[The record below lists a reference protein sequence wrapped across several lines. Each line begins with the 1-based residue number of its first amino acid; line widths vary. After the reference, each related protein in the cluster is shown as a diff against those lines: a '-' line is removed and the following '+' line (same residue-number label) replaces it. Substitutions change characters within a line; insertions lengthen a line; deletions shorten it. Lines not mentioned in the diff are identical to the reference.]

1 MSVLYLL
8 EPQSIIHKEGGRLV
22 VKKGGD
28 TLHSVHIFRLDQVV
42 IMGPVILT
50 PAVIRTLLQEG
61 VDTVFMSRRGYYYGR
76 LQGPES
82 KNIVLRRDQFG
93 RFTDP
98 GFVLSTAKAV
108 VKGKLRNQRALLQ
121 RLMRNQK
128 GIDLKKAVDGIGRLA
143 DLADS
148 AADLD
153 ELRGYEGQ
161 AAATY
166 FPAWGKGLK
175 VDGLSFSRRIR
186 RPPKDPVNALL
197 SLGYTLLLNNVLA
210 AAHSTGLDPYLGALH
225 AVDYGRPSL
234 ALDLMEEWRPLIID
248 TLVLSVLNLGV
259 LTDRDFTTNPL
270 KGEDDIRDEEID
282 GKGPGTCLTDAGW
295 RKYIGQFERRMATEV
310 TFHLNDQHLSYRDA
324 IRQQARHFASYVRG
338 ESDIYRPMPLR

>member
-22 VKKGGD
+22 VKKGKD

-42 IMGPVILT
+42 IMGPVTLT
-50 PAVIRTLLQEG
+50 PAVIRTLLMEG
-61 VDTVFMSRRGYYYGR
+61 IDTVFMSRRGYYYGR
-76 LQGPES
+76 LQGPEG
-82 KNIVLRRDQFG
+82 KNIVLRRDQFD
-93 RFTDP
+93 RFTNPD
-98 GFVLSTAKAV
+98 FVLSTAKAV

-121 RLMRNQK
+121 RVMRNQK
-128 GIDLKKAVDGIGRLA
+128 GLDLKKPVDSIGRLA

-166 FPAWGKGLK
+166 FPAWGRGLK
-175 VDGLSFSRRIR
+175 VEGLKFNRRVR

-210 AAHSTGLDPYLGALH
+210 AAHSTGLDPYLGTLH
-225 AVDYGRPSL
+225 SVDYGRPSL

-248 TLVLSVLNLGV
+248 TLVLSVFNLGV
-259 LTDRDFTTNPL
+259 LTGKDFTTNPPQD
-270 KGEDDIRDEEID
+270 ENDPRDEEFD
-282 GKGPGTCLTDAGW
+282 GKGPGTYLTDAGW

-324 IRQQARHFASYVRG
+324 IRQQVRHFASYVRG
-338 ESDIYRPMPLR
+338 DSDIYQPMPLR

>member
-22 VKKGGD
+22 VKKGKD
-28 TLHSVHIFRLDQVV
+28 TLHSVHVFRLDQVV
-42 IMGPVILT
+42 IMGPVALT
-50 PAVIRTLLQEG
+50 PAVIRTLLMEG
-61 VDTVFMSRRGYYYGR
+61 IDTVFMSRRGYYYGR
-76 LQGPES
+76 LQGPEG
-82 KNIVLRRDQFG
+82 KNIVLRRDQFD

-128 GIDLKKAVDGIGRLA
+128 GLDLKKPVDSIGRLA
-143 DLADS
+143 DL
-148 AADLD
+148 ADLD

-166 FPAWGKGLK
+166 FPVWGRGLR
-175 VDGLSFSRRIR
+175 VEGLSFSKRIR

-225 AVDYGRPSL
+225 SVDYGRPSL
-234 ALDLMEEWRPLIID
+234 ALDLMEEWRPIIID
-248 TLVLSVLNLGV
+248 TLVLSVFNLGV
-259 LTDRDFTTNPL
+259 LTGKDFTTNPPQD
-270 KGEDDIRDEEID
+270 ENDPRDEEID
-282 GKGPGTCLTDAGW
+282 GKGPGTYLTDAGW

-310 TFHLNDQHLSYRDA
+310 SFHLNDQHLSYRDA
-324 IRQQARHFASYVRG
+324 IRQQVRHFASYVRG
-338 ESDIYRPMPLR
+338 DSDIYQPMPLR

>member
-22 VKKGGD
+22 VKKGDD
-28 TLHSVHIFRLDQVV
+28 TLHSVHVFRLDQVV

-50 PAVIRTLLQEG
+50 PAVIKTLLREG
-61 VDTVFMSRRGYYYGR
+61 IDTVFMSRRGYYYGR
-76 LQGPES
+76 LQSPEG
-82 KNIVLRRDQFG
+82 KNIVLRRDQFD

-98 GFVLSTAKAV
+98 VFVLSTAKAV

-128 GIDLKKAVDGIGRLA
+128 GLDLKKPIDSIGRLA

-153 ELRGYEGQ
+153 KLRGYEGQ
-161 AAATY
+161 AAAIY
-166 FPAWGKGLK
+166 FPAWGRGLK
-175 VDGLSFSRRIR
+175 VESLSFSRRIR

-248 TLVLSVLNLGV
+248 TLVLSVFNLGV
-259 LTDRDFTTNPL
+259 LTGKDFTTNPP
-270 KGEDDIRDEEID
+270 KDEDDPGDEETD
-282 GKGPGTCLTDAGW
+282 GKESGTSLTDAGW
-295 RKYIGQFERRMATEV
+295 RKYIGQFERRMATDV
-310 TFHLNDQHLSYRDA
+310 SFHLNDQHLSYRDA
-324 IRQQARHFASYVRG
+324 IRQQVRHFASYVRG
-338 ESDIYRPMPLR
+338 ESYIYRPMPLR

>member
-22 VKKGGD
+22 VKKGEN

-42 IMGPVILT
+42 VMGPVTLT
-50 PAVIRTLLQEG
+50 PVVIRTLLMEG
-61 VDTVFMSRRGYYYGR
+61 IDTVFMSRRGRYYGR
-76 LQGPES
+76 LQSPEG

-93 RFTDP
+93 RFTDQ

-128 GIDLKKAVDGIGRLA
+128 GIDLNKAVGGIGRLA

-175 VDGLSFSRRIR
+175 VEGLIFSKRIR

-248 TLVLSVLNLGV
+248 TLVLSVFNLGV
-259 LTDRDFTTNPL
+259 LTDRDFTTNPP

-282 GKGPGTCLTDAGW
+282 GKGPGTYLTDAGW

-324 IRQQARHFASYVRG
+324 IRQQVRHFASYVRG

>member
-8 EPQSIIHKEGGRLV
+8 EPQSIIHKEGGRLI
-22 VKKGGD
+22 VKKGKD
-28 TLHSVHIFRLDQVV
+28 TLHSVHVFRLDQVV
-42 IMGPVILT
+42 IMGPVTLT
-50 PAVIRTLLQEG
+50 PAVIKTLLMEG
-61 VDTVFMSRRGYYYGR
+61 IDTVFMSRRGYYYGR
-76 LQGPES
+76 LQGPEG
-82 KNIVLRRDQFG
+82 KNIVLRRDQFD
-93 RFTDP
+93 RFTDL

-108 VKGKLRNQRALLQ
+108 VKGKIRNQRALLQ

-128 GIDLKKAVDGIGRLA
+128 GLDLKKPVDSIGRLA
-143 DLADS
+143 NLADS

-166 FPAWGKGLK
+166 FPAWGRGLK
-175 VDGLSFSRRIR
+175 VEGLKFNRRVR

-248 TLVLSVLNLGV
+248 TLVLSVFNLGV
-259 LTDRDFTTNPL
+259 LTGKDFTTNPSQD
-270 KGEDDIRDEEID
+270 ENDPRDEEID
-282 GKGPGTCLTDAGW
+282 GKGPGTYLTDAGW

-310 TFHLNDQHLSYRDA
+310 TFHLNDHHLTYRDA
-324 IRQQARHFASYVRG
+324 IRQQVRHFASYVRG
-338 ESDIYRPMPLR
+338 DSDIYQPMPLR

>member
-22 VKKGGD
+22 VKKGKD
-28 TLHSVHIFRLDQVV
+28 TLHSVHAFRLDQVV
-42 IMGPVILT
+42 IMGPVTLT
-50 PAVIRTLLQEG
+50 PAVIRTLLMEG
-61 VDTVFMSRRGYYYGR
+61 IDTVFMNRRGRYYGR
-76 LQGPES
+76 LQGPEG

-93 RFTDP
+93 RLTDLD
-98 GFVLSTAKAV
+98 FVLSTAKAV
-108 VKGKLRNQRALLQ
+108 VKGKLRNQRTILQ

-128 GIDLKKAVDGIGRLA
+128 GLDLKKPVDSIGRLA
-143 DLADS
+143 DLAES
-148 AADLD
+148 TTDLD
-153 ELRGYEGQ
+153 TLRGYEGQ

-166 FPAWGKGLK
+166 FPAWGMGLK
-175 VDGLSFSRRIR
+175 VEGLSFNKRIR

-210 AAHSTGLDPYLGALH
+210 AAYSTGLDPYLGALH

-234 ALDLMEEWRPLIID
+234 ALDLMEEWRPIIID
-248 TLVLSVLNLGV
+248 TLVLSVFNLGV
-259 LTDRDFTTNPL
+259 LTGRDFTTNTPQ
-270 KGEDDIRDEEID
+270 GEDDIRDEEID
-282 GKGPGTCLTDAGW
+282 GKGPGTYLSDTGW

-324 IRQQARHFASYVRG
+324 IRQQVRHFASYVRG
-338 ESDIYRPMPLR
+338 DSDIYQPMPLR

>member
-28 TLHSVHIFRLDQVV
+28 TLHSVHVFRLDQVV
-42 IMGPVILT
+42 IMGPVTIT
-50 PAVIRTLLQEG
+50 PTVIRTLLLEG
-61 VDTVFMSRRGYYYGR
+61 IDTVFMSRRGRYYGR
-76 LQGPES
+76 LQGPEG

-93 RFTDP
+93 QFTNPD
-98 GFVLSTAKAV
+98 FVLSTAKAV

-128 GIDLKKAVDGIGRLA
+128 GLDLKKAVDSIGRLA
-143 DLADS
+143 DLAES

-161 AAATY
+161 AAAAY
-166 FPAWGKGLK
+166 FPAWGRGLK
-175 VDGLSFSRRIR
+175 VDGLSFNRRVR
-186 RPPKDPVNALL
+186 RPPKGPVNALL

-225 AVDYGRPSL
+225 SVDYGRPSL

-248 TLVLSVLNLGV
+248 TLVLSVFNLGV
-259 LTDRDFTTNPL
+259 LTDRDFTTNPP

-282 GKGPGTCLTDAGW
+282 GKEPGTYLIDAGW

-310 TFHLNDQHLSYRDA
+310 TFHLNNQHLSYRDA
-324 IRQQARHFASYVRG
+324 IRQQVRHFASYVRG
-338 ESDIYRPMPLR
+338 ESNIYRPMPLR